1 MAINSDYLLAG
12 VKRRITDPQHQNRLQ
27 NADIL
32 AFADQIVQAEIIPIM
47 ESCQQD
53 FFITYTET
61 PLVSGQSEYKIPYRA
76 VGRNLREIKMRNTG
90 DFTNSAWRNIPLISI
105 ENAYQYYTW
114 SSIAGFYF
122 KGDRIQLV
130 PNVQTGSSPNAF
142 LGIWWRLPP
151 NKLVEF
157 DLTAEVVSIAGN
169 VVTVDG
175 VPGDIEAGTL
185 VDFNQSQS
193 GCSILAYDVPV
204 QATSQTT
211 ITFAS
216 ADLIP
221 TDLVP
226 GDFINLAG
234 TSYVLNSVPNECY
247 PLLETLTCRRAAQA
261 IADYENLRVLD
272 ADAKIERENFKKII
286 EPRIDGEPTII
297 INPRSIARSWKF
309 NQRTWLYGQ

>member
-1 MAINSDYLLAG
+1 MAINSDYLLQG
-12 VKRRITDPQHQNRLQ
+12 VKRRITDPQHQNRLE

-47 ESCQQD
+47 ESSQQD
-53 FFITYTET
+53 YFVTYTET
-61 PLVSGQSEYKIPYRA
+61 PIVSGQTEYKIPYRS
-76 VGRNLREIKMRNTG
+76 VGRNFREIKIKNTG
-90 DFTNSAWRNIPLISI
+90 DTGNVAWRNVPLISI
-105 ENAYQYYTW
+105 ENAYQYYAW
-114 SSIAGFYF
+114 SNIAGFYF

-130 PNVQTGSSPNAF
+130 PDVSNLSAPNAT
-142 LGIWWRLPP
+142 LGMWWRLAP

-157 DLTAEVVSIAGN
+157 DLTSEVVSVASN

-175 VPGDIEAGTL
+175 IPGDIFAGVL
-185 VDFNQSQS
+185 VDFNQAQS

-204 QATSQTT
+204 QSTSSTT

-221 TDLVP
+221 SDLEP
-226 GDFINLAG
+226 GDYINLSG

-247 PLLETLTCRRAAQA
+247 PLVETLTCRRCAQA
-261 IADYENLRVLD
+261 IADYENVKMLD
-272 ADAKIERENFKKII
+272 ADAKIERENFKKLI
-286 EPRIDGEPTII
+286 EPRIDGEPVII
-297 INPRSIARSWKF
+297 VNPRSLARGWKF